1 MTALPAVAD
10 PNVLVGYATG
20 DDSGVYRLTDDLA
33 VVLTL
38 DVLTP
43 IVDDARTFGQI
54 AAANALSDVYAMGG
68 TPRAALN
75 FLAAPPDEDDAA
87 LARDILV
94 GGAEKVAEAEAALIG
109 GHTIDD
115 TELKYGLCVMGTVH
129 PDRILTNAN
138 AQPGDGLV
146 LTKPIGTGIVSTA
159 VKGGL
164 ASPEHA
170 QAAAKSMLQLNAAAS
185 QAARET
191 DAHACTDVTGFGLV
205 GHLLEMLDASGVGA
219 VVEAPRVP
227 LLPGAADYC
236 SLGLRTGAGARS
248 REYYA
253 CRLDPADGVGDVLL
267 DLLHDAQTSG
277 GLLIASGEPEP
288 LLARLRDEGLTAA
301 ALIGR
306 IEAEP
311 AGKLRFL

>member
-1 MTALPAVAD
+1 MSALPAVAD

-75 FLAAPPDEDDAA
+75 FLAAPPDEDDAD

-129 PDRILTNAN
+129 PDHVLTNAK

-146 LTKPIGTGIVSTA
+146 LTKPLGTGIVATA

-164 ASPEHA
+164 ATPEHA
-170 QAAAKSMLQLNAAAS
+170 QAAAESMLQLNAAAS
-185 QAARET
+185 EAARAT
-191 DAHACTDVTGFGLV
+191 GAHACTDVTGFGLV
-205 GHLLEMLDASGVGA
+205 GHALEMLNASGVGG
-219 VVEAPRVP
+219 VVEASRVP

-236 SLGLRTGAGARS
+236 SMGLRTAAAGRS

-253 CRLDPADGVGDVLL
+253 CRVDPAGGVGDVLL

-277 GLLIASGEPEP
+277 GLLIACPDSEQ
-288 LLARLRDEGLTAA
+288 LLARLHDAGIAAA

-311 AGKLRFL
+311 IGKLRIV